1 MASKKNVFEENFD
14 FVKMLRPQVQEALM
28 WCVSVYSLY
37 LVAFMFFLCAPPSLI
52 VLQLAFK
59 VVDSGV
65 CASITRACM
74 GHVMFAHTN
83 LYL

>member
-14 FVKMLRPQVQEALM
+14 FVKMLRPQFWEALM
-28 WCVSVYSLY
+28 WCISKSPSSFHV
-37 LVAFMFFLCAPPSLI
+37 FLCAPPSLI

-59 VVDSGV
+59 VVDGGV
-65 CASITRACM
+65 CSSITRACM